1 MAASLFYFGNLYNKH
16 KFNMA
21 ASLFYLGN
29 LYN

>member
-16 KFNMA
+16 KSKMA
-21 ASLFYLGN
+21 ADEFYFGH